1 MQVNSGDHIRDIRK
15 ERIAYLKSVR
25 NFAKEKMP
33 YISNLKVLDAG
44 CGNGAFLRAIKS
56 VYPAIAAV
64 GIDKDGSSIKEALY
78 KERKKHLGINYAVCQ
93 IEKLPFKSASF
104 DAVIIAL
111 VLHEVSPASRTQM
124 ITEASRVLKKRGRLI
139 VVDGL
144 NEAKEIRR
152 LMASSGLG
160 SITTEAF
167 NEYDNAY
174 VGSK

>member
-1 MQVNSGDHIRDIRK
+1 VNSGDRIRDIRK
-15 ERIAYLKSVR
+15 ERIVYLKSVR

-33 YISNLKVLDAG
+33 YISKLKVLDAG

-56 VYPAIAAV
+56 VYPSIAAV
-64 GIDKDGSSIKEALY
+64 GIDKEGARIKEALY
-78 KERKKHLGINYAVCQ
+78 KEKKRRLGINYAVCQ
-93 IEKLPFKSASF
+93 IEKLPFKAASF

-111 VLHEVSPASRTQM
+111 VLHEVSSAARAQM
-124 ITEASRVLKKRGRLI
+124 IAEASRVLKKRGRLV
-139 VVDGL
+139 VVDGI
-144 NEAKEIRR
+144 NESREIRK

-160 SITTEAF
+160 SITTDKF